1 MEPGFDQLPSRRRRR
16 SLAVAALLVLGLP
29 SAAWGTHA
37 WINLDRGPAPQAARD
52 AQGSAE
58 TLAPGLVHVQLR
70 GEGYA
75 LGHRH
80 GELLKDEIR
89 FLVRYLDERLL
100 GGGLAGSA
108 KRDVLLRKAWQ
119 LDAFIPARY
128 REEMRGVADGAGV
141 NYADILLINTFDDLQ
156 HLAGCSTAV
165 ALPPEGPVLQA
176 RNLDY
181 GIPELARHKV
191 VFDLE
196 TRGVRLRTVGFPGYI
211 GALTGM
217 SSRGLALTSHT
228 SAARHERSGIP
239 TGILYRQLLEEAPD
253 LATVEARLEA
263 APRTIGNNLALSD
276 GRRREALALEFDAE
290 HLAERQPSKG
300 RLLVT
305 NHFQSP
311 ALADCQ
317 DAAWRAPGGGSA
329 ARIACLQADL
339 PSGAVDAEGLE
350 RAMSRRG
357 GGRGWRTPAN
367 GGTVQAVVLEP
378 ADGRLWIAKG
388 QAPPVTDG
396 GYLALGPL
404 W

>member
-1 MEPGFDQLPSRRRRR
+1 MESRPRRTLRPG
-16 SLAVAALLVLGLP
+16 LALAAVLVLGLP
-29 SAAWGTHA
+29 AAAWGGHA
-37 WINLDRGPAPQAARD
+37 WINRDRGPAAPAGAP
-52 AQGSAE
+52 AGSGRAE
-58 TLAPGLVHVQLR
+58 TLAPGLVEVHLS
-70 GEGYA
+70 GEGYGLGLAHGRA
-75 LGHRH
+75 LG
-80 GELLKDEIR
+80 GEIR
-89 FLVRYLDERLL
+89 FLARYLDERLL
-100 GGGLAGSA
+100 GGGLAGAA
-108 KRDVLLRKAWQ
+108 KRDVLLRKAWA

-128 REEMRGVADGAGV
+128 REEMRGVADSAGV
-141 NYADILLINTFDDLQ
+141 SYADILLINTFDDLQ

-211 GALTGM
+211 GVLTGM

-228 SAARHERSGIP
+228 SAARHERTGIP

-253 LATVEARLEA
+253 LAAVEARLQA

-290 HLAERQPSKG
+290 HLAARQPSNG

-339 PSGAVDAEGLE
+339 PSDGAVDAEGLE

-357 GGRGWRTPAN
+357 GGRGWRNPAN

-396 GYLALGPL
+396 GYLALGPV